1 MYGVEYNNERL
12 LCSPSLVDG
21 SGGGEPA
28 LLWSWQT
35 VPIVWGG
42 GGGGGPGGGGPKNG
56 KSC

>member
-42 GGGGGPGGGGPKNG
+42 GGGGGARRRKAT
-56 KSC
+56 